1 MSDNNNPDASRRRFL
16 QAGVATAASLSVLG
30 GNSKTAAASVSE
42 SIDLE
47 TAAGPAVG
55 KPNFLFLMVDEQ
67 RYPTPYESA
76 ELKAFRHN
84 YLLTQR
90 KLRETGIEFKRH
102 YAASTA
108 CAASRASLYTGHYP
122 SLHGVTNTDGAAKD
136 LSDPGMF
143 WLDPNT
149 VPTIGDYFKTAGYRT
164 FWKGKW
170 HVSHIDLSIPGT
182 HDSLPSYDKNGNPDP
197 ENQKLYMQANRLQ
210 DYGFSGW
217 IGPEPHGSNPLN
229 SASSAG
235 GGKRSRDVGFA
246 DQAIALI
253 RRLDAETNPNPWFI
267 MASLLN
273 PHDIALWGMWA
284 NLQAELQKKWN
295 FYIGPQVPHD
305 PFDTTLFAQT
315 HLEDL
320 STKPSCQRSY
330 RDSYRKFMQ
339 PILLGRPYHRF
350 YYQLHQNVDEQ
361 LGRVYEALLQSRFF
375 NNTVVVFTSDHGDL
389 LDAHG
394 AMHQKWYMAYE
405 EALHVPLIVSSPAL
419 LGSEPRSSTL
429 LTSHVDV
436 LPTLLGL
443 AGLNAE
449 ALRQQ
454 LTVSHS
460 EARPFVGKN
469 LAPLIRGEV
478 SDTALAEPLY
488 FMTDDD
494 PSRGLNQENFLGI
507 PYMSVK
513 QPNHIETVITR
524 FDGKRWKYSRYFD
537 NPQFWSS
544 PGTPG
549 DKGVQDEILQEMG
562 TGKDVPGVTIVEC
575 KKIVKVT
582 PLPDEFEMYNL
593 TDDPMELNN
602 LAGQPTYATQEQR
615 LKNLL
620 EQQCNKKRL
629 TPVSGDVPGQPPC

>member
-1 MSDNNNPDASRRRFL
+1 MSDNEKPHVSRRRFL
-16 QAGVATAASLSVLG
+16 QAGVATAAGLSVLG
-30 GNSKTAAASVSE
+30 GNPKTAAAAAA
-42 SIDLE
+42 DPD
-47 TAAGPAVG
+47 TAGPAVG
-55 KPNFLFLMVDEQ
+55 KPNILFLMVDEQ
-67 RYPTPYESA
+67 RYPTPYESP

-102 YAASTA
+102 YAASVA
-108 CAASRASLYTGHYP
+108 CAPSRASLYTGHYP

-136 LSDPGMF
+136 MSDPGMF

-149 VPTIGDYFKTAGYRT
+149 VPTLGNYFRTAGYRT

-170 HVSHIDLSIPGT
+170 HVAEVNLPIPGT
-182 HDSLPSYDKNGNPDP
+182 HDALPSYDENGNPDP
-197 ENQKLYMQANRLQ
+197 ENQALYLHANRLQ
-210 DYGFSGW
+210 EFGFSGW

-246 DQAIALI
+246 DQTIALI
-253 RRLDAETNPNPWFI
+253 RQLDAQSNPNPWFI

-284 NLQAELQKKWN
+284 NLQAELQQQWD
-295 FYIGPQVPHD
+295 FSIGPQVPQH
-305 PFDTTLFAQT
+305 PFDTTLFRQT

-320 STKPSCQRSY
+320 STKPGCQKSY
-330 RDSYRKFMQ
+330 RNSYRKFMQ

-361 LGRVYEALLQSRFF
+361 LGRIYDALVQSRFF
-375 NNTVVVFTSDHGDL
+375 NNTIVVFTSDHGDL

-394 AMHQKWYMAYE
+394 GLHQKWYTAYE
-405 EALHVPLIVSSPAL
+405 EALHVPLIFSSPAL
-419 LGSEPRSSTL
+419 FGGARSSSL

-443 AGLNAE
+443 ADLDAE

-454 LTVSHS
+454 LAGDHS
-460 EARPFVGKN
+460 EAQPLVGKN
-469 LAPLIRGEV
+469 LAPLIRGG
-478 SDTALAEPLY
+478 SDASALQEAIY

-494 PSRGLNQENFLGI
+494 PSRGLNQENILGI
-507 PYMSVK
+507 PYASVK
-513 QPNHIETVITR
+513 QPNHIETVIAR
-524 FDGKRWKYSRYFD
+524 FGGKLWKYSRYFD
-537 NPQFWSS
+537 NPQFWSA

-549 DKGVQDEILQEMG
+549 DSGVQDEILQEIGNEDTPG
-562 TGKDVPGVTIVEC
+562 TTIVEC
-575 KKIVKVT
+575 KKTVKIT
-582 PLPDEFEMYNL
+582 PRADEFEMYNL
-593 TDDPMELNN
+593 SDDPLELSN
-602 LAGQPTYATQEQR
+602 LAGQPAYATQEQK
-615 LKNLL
+615 LKILL
-620 EQQCNKKRL
+620 HRQCNKKRL
-629 TPVSGDVPGQPPC
+629 TPSSGDVPGQPSC